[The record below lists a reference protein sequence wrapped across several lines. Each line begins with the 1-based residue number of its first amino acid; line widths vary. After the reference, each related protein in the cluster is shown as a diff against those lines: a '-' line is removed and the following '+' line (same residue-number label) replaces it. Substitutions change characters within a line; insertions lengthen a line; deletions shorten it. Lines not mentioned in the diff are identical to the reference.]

1 MNNETV
7 GNSCL
12 FYLLLSLFFHYEHLS
27 KVSFSFYY
35 NVAIHF
41 DQAALYTLK
50 KNTRR
55 MKLKKKLE
63 IRVNIGGFKGKLSL
77 TIIVWVYF
85 LINFSFY
92 FSLHSQERETK
103 ISAVAGQSRSFGA
116 ILVNQKSLIFL
127 TSSSSS
133 FKWPSMMMMKMEYI
147 EWEIIKKRMKEFRKL
162 SIESRDF

>member
-50 KNTRR
+50 KKYAKNEIEEETR
-55 MKLKKKLE
+55 
-63 IRVNIGGFKGKLSL
+63 N
-77 TIIVWVYF
+77 
-85 LINFSFY
+85 
-92 FSLHSQERETK
+92 
-103 ISAVAGQSRSFGA
+103 
-116 ILVNQKSLIFL
+116 
-127 TSSSSS
+127 SS
-133 FKWPSMMMMKMEYI
+133 EYRRI
-147 EWEIIKKRMKEFRKL
+147 
-162 SIESRDF
+162 